1 MGIKLTEEQKTTPIV
16 PDYIGHRSRM
26 KNKVL
31 DKGGTSLTEI
41 ELLEV
46 LLMYSIPRKDVK
58 PIAKQLLRKFVT
70 LRNVLNADPGLLTD
84 VKGVKESTICLF
96 KTVEATC
103 LQMLAPKVQKETY
116 LDDWD
121 SILDFIRLNLSHK
134 DTECLMVIYLNRKK
148 KIITTNM
155 LSSSGRSNVQVIP
168 SEIVNKCVSAKA
180 AAIILIH
187 NHPSGKPTPSDAD
200 IKNTRLL
207 AEQLSTLDISLVDH
221 LIIGNNTVYSINNR
235 GIIKSL

>member
-1 MGIKLTEEQKTTPIV
+1 MTEVTNTTPTI

-58 PIAKQLLRKFVT
+58 PIAKQLLRKFIT
-70 LRNVLNADPGLLTD
+70 LRNVLNADPGLLRD
-84 VKGVKESTICLF
+84 IKGVKETTICLF
-96 KTVEATC
+96 KTVEAAC
-103 LQMLAPKVQKETY
+103 LQMVAPKVQKETY

-148 KIITTNM
+148 KIITTSI
-155 LSSSGRSNVQVIP
+155 SSTSGRSNVQIIP

-200 IKNTRLL
+200 IKSTRIL
-207 AEQLSTLDISLVDH
+207 AEQLSTLDITLIDH
-221 LIIGNNTVYSINNR
+221 LIVGNNTVYSINNR

>member
-1 MGIKLTEEQKTTPIV
+1 MTETNTTPTV

-70 LRNVLNADPGLLTD
+70 LRNVLNADPGLLAD
-84 VKGVKESTICLF
+84 VKGVKETTICLF
-96 KTVEATC
+96 KTVEAAC
-103 LQMLAPKVQKETY
+103 LQMLAPKIQKETY

-134 DTECLMVIYLNRKK
+134 DKECLMVIYLNRKK
-148 KIITTNM
+148 KVITTSISDTTARANI
-155 LSSSGRSNVQVIP
+155 QIIP
-168 SEIVNKCVSAKA
+168 SDIVSKCVSAKA

-187 NHPSGKPTPSDAD
+187 NHPSGRPTPSDSD
-200 IKNTRLL
+200 IKNTLFLTDQL
-207 AEQLSTLDISLVDH
+207 ATLEIELIDH
-221 LIIGNNTVYSINNR
+221 LIVGNNTVYSIKNR
-235 GIIKSL
+235 GIVK